1 MERAVV
7 PDLVGLTAR
16 EAHNRAYY
24 AGVLAC
30 GVDPDGPPLV
40 VIGAKVVTAQ
50 HPAPGTVVE
59 RRAFV
64 TVLFAGDR
72 APLHGAPDND
82 RLSGASEVDE

>member
-1 MERAVV
+1 MV

-16 EAHNRAYY
+16 EAHHRAYY
-24 AGVLAC
+24 AGVLAS

-40 VIGAKVVTAQ
+40 VLSPPTAWVVTAQ

-64 TVLFAGDR
+64 VVSFAGDR
-72 APLHGAPDND
+72 EPLRPAPD
-82 RLSGASEVDE
+82 RLSGASEVEE